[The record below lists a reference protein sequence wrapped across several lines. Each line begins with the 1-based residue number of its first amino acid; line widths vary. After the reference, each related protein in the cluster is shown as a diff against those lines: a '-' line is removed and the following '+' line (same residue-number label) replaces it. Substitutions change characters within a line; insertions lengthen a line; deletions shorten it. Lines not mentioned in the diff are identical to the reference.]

1 MIVHAAVLQDDGT
14 VWHDSC
20 QCPST
25 FADWTLIAYG
35 LAYQSA
41 WSMDYAITG
50 EPPACNE
57 VGEPQMEANTLYIW
71 TTPE

>member
-1 MIVHAAVLQDDGT
+1 MIVHAAVLQTDGT

-41 WSMDYAITG
+41 WSMDWTRSEA
-50 EPPACNE
+50 PPKDVSE
-57 VGEPQMEANTLYIW
+57 MKANTLYIW